1 MAALPEWSH
10 QYVAENVLY
19 TRNFLAANAEVL
31 KENGA
36 VDLSAAGTTPLMI
49 PQDLSAAVIN
59 AAPSPPTVA
68 SPTNTEPAA
77 QTASTSATTGV
88 ASSGAVSIS
97 SRLTVGV
104 SVVLATVFLL

>member
-31 KENGA
+31 KDGA
-36 VDLSAAGTTPLMI
+36 VDLSAAGTTRLMI
-49 PQDLSAAVIN
+49 PQDLSAALVN
-59 AAPSPPTVA
+59 AAPSPPTIA
-68 SPTNTEPAA
+68 SPTNTEAAA

-88 ASSGAVSIS
+88 ASSGAVSVS
-97 SRLTVGV
+97 PRFTVGV
-104 SVVLATVFLL
+104 FIVLATVCLL